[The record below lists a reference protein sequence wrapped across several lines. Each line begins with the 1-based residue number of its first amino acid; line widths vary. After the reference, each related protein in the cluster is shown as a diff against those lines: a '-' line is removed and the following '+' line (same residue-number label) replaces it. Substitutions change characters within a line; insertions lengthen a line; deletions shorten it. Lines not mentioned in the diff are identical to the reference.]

1 MENTIN
7 RIRKFR
13 KDREWDQFHS
23 PSNLAKAISIEAAE
37 LLEEFLWDNE
47 NYNKQNVEEELAD
60 VMVYCL
66 QMADALNVDI
76 NDIINIQ
83 TSGFSPLF
91 SAGDILIHIIS
102 NAVYFENG
110 FIFNDVN
117 YNYTKSYVDSLYVL
131 TENGDLNST
140 KVELASYNPDAAH
153 VHGTLSY
160 DFDKGTWVL
169 LDFYADWERS

>member
-66 QMADALNVDI
+66 HMADALNVDI
-76 NDIINIQ
+76 NDIINKKMDKNEKKYPVEK
-83 TSGFSPLF
+83 SRGNSKK
-91 SAGDILIHIIS
+91 
-102 NAVYFENG
+102 
-110 FIFNDVN
+110 
-117 YNYTKSYVDSLYVL
+117 YN
-131 TENGDLNST
+131 
-140 KVELASYNPDAAH
+140 EL
-153 VHGTLSY
+153 
-160 DFDKGTWVL
+160 
-169 LDFYADWERS
+169 

>member
-7 RIRKFR
+7 RVRKFR

-66 QMADALNVDI
+66 HMADALNVDI
-76 NDIINIQ
+76 NEIINKNMDKNEKNIQ
-83 TSGFSPLF
+83 LKKPREIVKS
-91 SAGDILIHIIS
+91 IL
-102 NAVYFENG
+102 NYN
-110 FIFNDVN
+110 FIFIYIVN
-117 YNYTKSYVDSLYVL
+117 KNKEMYNYSKI
-131 TENGDLNST
+131 
-140 KVELASYNPDAAH
+140 
-153 VHGTLSY
+153 
-160 DFDKGTWVL
+160 
-169 LDFYADWERS
+169 